1 MDNAKKIDAFCVIF
15 MLTQHGKSTI
25 ILKQL
30 CEVRYEAE
38 LKGHH

>member
-1 MDNAKKIDAFCVIF
+1 MDNGKKIDAFFAIF

-38 LKGHH
+38 FEGYH